1 MISDRTWTLVGVAA
15 VVLLLNL
22 PFGAWRAGV
31 RRFSLPWFVAVHAPV
46 PLVAG
51 LRLLTGL
58 GFQWSTLPILVAA
71 YFAGQSIGGWLRM
84 RFGAPR

>member
-1 MISDRTWTLVGVAA
+1 MISDRAWTLAGVA
-15 VVLLLNL
+15 VLVLLLNV

-31 RRFSLPWFVAVHAPV
+31 RRFSVSWFVAVHAPV

-51 LRLLTGL
+51 LRILTGL

-71 YFAGQSIGGWLRM
+71 YFAGQSIGGRMRM
-84 RFGAPR
+84 RFRPPR

>member
-1 MISDRTWTLVGVAA
+1 MISDRTWTLAGVAA
-15 VVLLLNL
+15 LVLLLNL

-31 RRFSLPWFVAVHAPV
+31 PRFSWSWFLAVHAAV

-51 LRLLTGL
+51 LRVLSGL

-84 RFGAPR
+84 RFRPPG